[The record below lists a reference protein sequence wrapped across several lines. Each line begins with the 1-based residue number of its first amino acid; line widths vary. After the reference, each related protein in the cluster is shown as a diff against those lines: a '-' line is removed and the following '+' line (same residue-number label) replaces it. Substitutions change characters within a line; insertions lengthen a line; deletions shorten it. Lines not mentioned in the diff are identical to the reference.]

1 MQANFYDGAIVGQ
14 REEQQD
20 DRTNLILENG
30 YRLYVL
36 ADGMGGHNAGNV
48 ASKLVCSAFRDF
60 FSNLTTIDDREQT
73 LKTALNHAN
82 VVMQEKLTE
91 QNELVGM
98 GTTVIAL
105 LLHEPTGEYSFISVG
120 DSPLYKHSNGKL
132 QRINANHAFF
142 EDLKKLVEAGE
153 MTLEEANAHPDRH
166 AITSAV
172 MGKSIEKYDVQSGQ
186 FGEGELIVLAS
197 DGIQTLSEEEDG
209 EIASVINE
217 NDGDPE
223 LAVKGL
229 LQAVEKKGLSHQ
241 DNTTVIIVRSES
253 ENSMSRQ
260 KPQEQST
267 PSTPETPATQVELPS
282 SRDKSDSLKQEPQKK
297 KGTSKLLLGIAV
309 VAAAAIILWFI
320 SPEFKSA
327 IEGLLNHAE

>member
-60 FSNLTTIDDREQT
+60 FSNLTSIEDREQT

-98 GTTVIAL
+98 GTTVIAV
-105 LLHEPTGEYSFISVG
+105 LLHEPSGEYSFISVG

-132 QRINANHAFF
+132 HRINANHAFF
-142 EDLKKLVEAGE
+142 EDLKKLVDAGE
-153 MTLEEANAHPDRH
+153 MTIEEANAHPDRH

-172 MGKSIEKYDVQSGQ
+172 MGKGIEKYDVQSGN
-186 FGEGELIVLAS
+186 FVDGELIILAS
-197 DGIQTLSEEEDG
+197 DGIQTLTEDESG
-209 EIASVINE
+209 EIASVIND

-223 LAVKGL
+223 RSVKGL
-229 LQAVEKKGLSHQ
+229 LQAVEAKGLSHQ
-241 DNTTVIIVRSES
+241 DNTTVVIVRSE
-253 ENSMSRQ
+253 ND
-260 KPQEQST
+260 KAPKKAPTKNAPQE
-267 PSTPETPATQVELPS
+267 PDTPATQVELPRS
-282 SRDKSDSLKQEPQKK
+282 EDKPEPQKR
-297 KGTSKLLLGIAV
+297 KGTNKLVVGIVV
-309 VAAAAIILWFI
+309 VAAAAAILWFI

-327 IEGLLNHAE
+327 IEGFLNHAE